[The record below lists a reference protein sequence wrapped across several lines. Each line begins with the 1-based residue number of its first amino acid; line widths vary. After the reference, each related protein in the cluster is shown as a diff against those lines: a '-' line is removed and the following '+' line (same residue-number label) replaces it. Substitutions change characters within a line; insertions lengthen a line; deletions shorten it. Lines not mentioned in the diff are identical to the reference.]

1 VAEDRDRAFVKNA
14 ADPRQVKDAGRKAK
28 RAREE
33 ELQDLAALLG
43 TEPGRRVLWRVLSYC
58 GLFGEV
64 FAADSHLMA
73 FNAGVRN
80 VGLFLHAEISAADE
94 MAFFLMMKEARDRQ
108 TKQGDEAQ
116 AAHTPSA
123 DQQGEGSE
131 PDL

>member
-1 VAEDRDRAFVKNA
+1 MAEDRDRAFVKNA

-33 ELQDLAALLG
+33 EVEDVAVVVG
-43 TEPGRRVLWRVLSYC
+43 TERGRGVVLRVLSDC
-58 GLFGEV
+58 GLFTEV
-64 FAADSHLMA
+64 FDPDAHRTA

-123 DQQGEGSE
+123 DQGDDSA